1 MEREFPLEVSLVPDL
16 IARVVKD
23 VLGTAW
29 RMGDSTNNANDD
41 LSDIATYV
49 RRNMKKDYRDIIED
63 SE

>member
-29 RMGDSTNNANDD
+29 RMGDNTNNANDD

-49 RRNMKKDYRDIIED
+49 RRNMKKDFRDIIED